1 MERNQLLLAINR
13 CPEVSKSRSTPNHP
27 CSQIVGSQQAGAF
40 QSPEPWR
47 GHIETAPILFI
58 SSNPSISGEVTFP
71 PIDWTDKEIIDH
83 YQGCFDKGV
92 PGPYQIDA
100 KAFNRVPFWREVRGR
115 ATEILGRVAVPG
127 TDFALTELVHCK
139 SRREYGVGE
148 ALSLCTRNWLEPVL
162 EQSCAKVLVV
172 LGKHAET
179 ACSGLWRLD
188 SRRKVHLSVPL
199 YGSDRAIVFLPHP
212 NARQKRNL
220 GSQATEREQLRIRAL
235 ATQ

>member
-13 CPEVSKSRSTPNHP
+13 CPEVSRARSTPNHP

-58 SSNPSISGEVTFP
+58 SSNPSISGEETFP
-71 PIDWTDKEIIDH
+71 PINWTDKEVVAH

-100 KAFNRVPFWREVRGR
+100 KAFNRVQFWREVRGR
-115 ATEILGRVAVPG
+115 ATEILGRVAVQG
-127 TDFALTELVHCK
+127 ADFALTELVHCK
-139 SRREYGVGE
+139 SKSEYGVTE
-148 ALSLCTRNWLEPVL
+148 ALPLCTRKWLEPVL

-179 ACSGLWRLD
+179 ACSGLWSLD
-188 SRRKVHLSVPL
+188 SSRKVHLNVQL
-199 YGSDRAIVFLPHP
+199 FGSDRAIVFLPHP

-220 GSQATEREQLRIRAL
+220 ASQTTEREQLRLRAL
-235 ATQ
+235 AVQ

>member
-13 CPEVSKSRSTPNHP
+13 CPEVTKARATPNHP
-27 CSQIVGSQQAGAF
+27 CSQIVGSQQAWAF

-47 GHIETAPILFI
+47 GHLETAPIIFI
-58 SSNPSISGEVTFP
+58 SSNPSISGEESFP
-71 PIDWTDKEIIDH
+71 PINWTDEQVVSH
-83 YQGCFDKGV
+83 YQGCFDSDV

-100 KAFNRVPFWREVRGR
+100 KAFNRVQFWREVRGR

-127 TDFALTELVHCK
+127 ADFALTELVHCK
-139 SRREYGVGE
+139 SKREFGVE
-148 ALSLCTRNWLEPVL
+148 KALPLCTRKWLESVL
-162 EQSCAKVLVV
+162 KQSCAKVLVV

-179 ACSGLWRLD
+179 ACSGLWSLEP
-188 SRRKVHLSVPL
+188 RRKVHLGVTL

-220 GSQATEREQLRIRAL
+220 GSHTTEREQLRLRAV